1 MRVLV
6 QHSVQVSDQVVLQ
19 YDLVRQQMGED
30 GECCCVQLRQ
40 AVAEVLVRKL
50 VCVRRALEVDLM
62 FVERN
67 VVAVGARLLVLQGF
81 AAALVAFV
89 VDLEGAASALA
100 VAQGATNPPLHP
112 PSS

>member
-1 MRVLV
+1 M

-50 VCVRRALEVDLM
+50 VCVRRALEVYLM